1 MDWQWIYNGS
11 PMEVQWN
18 CIGLAMDSQW
28 DCKSGRPARMD
39 CWAIGCVARRPDA
52 GAVPQGARAW
62 SKDGACARPSM
73 TTGGPWRAR
82 RCKQR
87 TRSGWRR
94 RCTPPKPG
102 GSARPSAC
110 PGQAGARRAAPPS
123 GGEAPCDD
131 DDLDTAAIFER
142 ELVRAA
148 RAWAARRKRILIKAK
163 RRAREV
169 ERAMRRAAHKQLRGA
184 RLRRWLRLHKQQR
197 RAGNSS

>member
-1 MDWQWIYNGS
+1 MVHGWSLRQ
-11 PMEVQWN
+11 
-18 CIGLAMDSQW
+18 
-28 DCKSGRPARMD
+28 
-39 CWAIGCVARRPDA
+39 
-52 GAVPQGARAW
+52 AVDDDRWPL
-62 SKDGACARPSM
+62 
-73 TTGGPWRAR
+73 
-82 RCKQR
+82 
-87 TRSGWRR
+87 
-94 RCTPPKPG
+94 
-102 GSARPSAC
+102 AC
-110 PGQAGARRAAPPS
+110 PVLQAAYQIGVEAAVHAAEVRGLSATFSVPGAGRRAEGGAPT

-131 DDLDTAAIFER
+131 DDRAIFER

>member
-1 MDWQWIYNGS
+1 MVHGWSLRQAVDDDRWL
-11 PMEVQWN
+11 
-18 CIGLAMDSQW
+18 LA
-28 DCKSGRPARMD
+28 RPALR
-39 CWAIGCVARRPDA
+39 AAYQIGVEAAVHAAKARGLSPTFSVPRA
-52 GAVPQGARAW
+52 G
-62 SKDGACARPSM
+62 
-73 TTGGPWRAR
+73 
-82 RCKQR
+82 
-87 TRSGWRR
+87 
-94 RCTPPKPG
+94 
-102 GSARPSAC
+102 
-110 PGQAGARRAAPPS
+110 RRAEGGAPS

-131 DDLDTAAIFER
+131 DDLDTAAIFEC

>member
-1 MDWQWIYNGS
+1 MVHGWSLRQAVDDDRW
-11 PMEVQWN
+11 P
-18 CIGLAMDSQW
+18 LA
-28 DCKSGRPARMD
+28 RPALQ
-39 CWAIGCVARRPDA
+39 AAYQIGVEAAVHAAEARGLIPTFSVPGA
-52 GAVPQGARAW
+52 G
-62 SKDGACARPSM
+62 
-73 TTGGPWRAR
+73 
-82 RCKQR
+82 
-87 TRSGWRR
+87 
-94 RCTPPKPG
+94 
-102 GSARPSAC
+102 
-110 PGQAGARRAAPPS
+110 RRAEGGAPS